1 MATPGMISEMSPDYG
16 CFCQAWT
23 ALRPVYPGGAPHLR
37 RAAEADKERVT
48 LTPCMPAAWPEA
60 SLTDVRVLD
69 GKLSI
74 RYARQDKGYTLTL
87 SGENCP
93 ALCLNLQ
100 PGETAAVAGAPGHR
114 CGGRRTVYPAP
125 RGNGPGD
132 GFP

>member
-1 MATPGMISEMSPDYG
+1 MVRHIFGVQP
-16 CFCQAWT
+16 
-23 ALRPVYPGGAPHLR
+23 
-37 RAAEADKERVT
+37 EADKERVT

-100 PGETAAVAGAPGHR
+100 PGETAAVAGAQATDVE
-114 CGGRRTVYPAP
+114 GGVRFTLPQGETVQVTVS
-125 RGNGPGD
+125 RN
-132 GFP
+132 

>member
-1 MATPGMISEMSPDYG
+1 
-16 CFCQAWT
+16 
-23 ALRPVYPGGAPHLR
+23 
-37 RAAEADKERVT
+37 
-48 LTPCMPAAWPEA
+48 MPAAWPEA

-100 PGETAAVAGAPGHR
+100 PGETAAVTGAQATAVE
-114 CGGRRTVYPAP
+114 GGGTVYPAP